1 MTASRKIPSQIAREL
16 ARHVKPLKPTS
27 SGANS
32 TASQA
37 TELYN
42 ETSYFNNKIK
52 TVIGC
57 FAFVSLTASI
67 PLWAM
72 KWIGPLNEKD
82 EALTSAQIRRGAF
95 NNSGSR
101 DVGKDPNWDFKTGK
115 RKKDKDYED
124 LFLKDDSRDID
135 HGDRYVQLSKG
146 NR

>member
-1 MTASRKIPSQIAREL
+1 MTASRKIPSHIAREL

-32 TASQA
+32 TASRP
-37 TELYN
+37 TEIYN
-42 ETSYFNNKIK
+42 ETSRINNTIK

-67 PLWAM
+67 PFWAM

-82 EALTSAQIRRGAF
+82 GALTSAQIRRGAF

-115 RKKDKDYED
+115 RKKDKDYEG
-124 LFLKDDSRDID
+124 LFLRDDAEDID
-135 HGDRYVQLSKG
+135 HGDRYLQMSKG